1 MRRFLAYLGLLLP
14 LLLQAES
21 MPRFK
26 VGTYNVC
33 TSDSRLKSVRGN
45 DSVSPQRLWC
55 NSYTAVGD
63 MIVHM
68 DCDIMGLQ
76 EICDSIWNGPQN
88 IRADVAAKGLR
99 YEWILYP
106 NTTHGHTF
114 PMTMPLAINRRYSSA
129 WRAVFSGWQA
139 FLMHLKWPKMRPKA
153 ACVPPSGPI

>member
-1 MRRFLAYLGLLLP
+1 MKRLLTYLGLLLP
-14 LLLQAES
+14 LLLAAEP

-63 MIVHM
+63 MVVHM
-68 DCDIMGLQ
+68 DCDIVGLQ

-106 NTTHGHTF
+106 NTTHGHISYDDAIGYKPEVF
-114 PMTMPLAINRRYSSA
+114 ECLA
-129 WRAVFSGWQA
+129 SGIFWQA